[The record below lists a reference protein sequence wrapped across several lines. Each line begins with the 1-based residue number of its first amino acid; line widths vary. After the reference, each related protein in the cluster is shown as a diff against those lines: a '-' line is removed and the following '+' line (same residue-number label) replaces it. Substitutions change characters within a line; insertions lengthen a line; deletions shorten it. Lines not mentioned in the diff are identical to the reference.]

1 MSSNLSVTTGV
12 FYSREK
18 EYNMRDCYL
27 TPVILSQS
35 SVPFRKDSD
44 GHLYAV
50 LSHVLQKGTRL
61 LLDSPMEYLNPKTN
75 ETMRLLRF
83 RTDEGPHDELKNLLS
98 GLFLI
103 ESFTSYSRTDNTY

>member
-1 MSSNLSVTTGV
+1 
-12 FYSREK
+12 
-18 EYNMRDCYL
+18 MRDHFL

-44 GHLYAV
+44 GNLYAV

-61 LLDSPMEYLNPKTN
+61 LLDSPMEYKNPHTN
-75 ETMRLLRF
+75 TSMRLIRF
-83 RTDEGPHDELKNLLS
+83 RTDEGPHDELKNLFS

-103 ESFTSYSRTDNTY
+103 ESFTSYSRADGVT